1 MAYLKNKFLQLR
13 CPAEILGLKE
23 LYITLGFIFFGL
35 GAIGA
40 LIPVLP
46 TTPFLLLASACF
58 ARGSERF
65 EKWFTSTKLYSKY
78 LESYYENRAM
88 TRKTKATLLTFA
100 TTMMLLSL
108 IAMPN
113 IYGKIFMGGM
123 IVFLYYYF
131 FFRIKTIREPVEG

>member
-1 MAYLKNKFLQLR
+1 LKV
-13 CPAEILGLKE
+13 I
-23 LYITLGFIFFGL
+23 YITLGFLFFGL

-58 ARGSERF
+58 ARGSDRF
-65 EKWFTSTKLYSKY
+65 NDWFTATKLYKKY

-88 TRKTKATLLTFA
+88 TVRTKASLLTLA
-100 TTMMLLSL
+100 TTMMLLSFM
-108 IAMPN
+108 AMPYR
-113 IYGKIFMGGM
+113 YGKIFMAGM

-131 FFRIKTIREPVEG
+131 FFQIKTIKEPVKS

>member
-1 MAYLKNKFLQLR
+1 MIEEISPEEVPDLK
-13 CPAEILGLKE
+13 II
-23 LYITLGFIFFGL
+23 YITLGFIFFGL
-35 GAIGA
+35 GALGA
-40 LIPVLP
+40 VIPVLP

-65 EKWFTSTKLYSKY
+65 ERWFTATKLYKKY
-78 LESYYENRAM
+78 LETYYENRSM
-88 TRKTKATLLTFA
+88 TRKTKASLLTLS

-131 FFRIKTIREPVEG
+131 FFRIKTIKEQAEG